1 MEKREARKEVKKRIG
16 GKPLAMISL
25 CITVAN
31 TIWFVS
37 SVFWVRGDAPM
48 VDRGT
53 AMGMFAC
60 ICMVALLATF
70 LYFLDGI
77 FCLVKSIRKIDPG
90 LNAILFAVTFL
101 AWGPWVALLSMST
114 LDVEPLFAVIFAP
127 CMAFCFASPVLEA
140 VAVVRHLKQRK
151 RILLSVMT
159 EEGADA
165 SI

>member
-16 GKPLAMISL
+16 GKTLAMISL

-31 TIWFVS
+31 AIWFAVIICLLR
-37 SVFWVRGDAPM
+37 VDASM

-53 AMGMFAC
+53 ALGLFAC
-60 ICMVALLATF
+60 QFFVALLATF

-77 FCLVKSIRKIDPG
+77 FCLVKSIRKIDPV

-101 AWGPWVALLSMST
+101 AWGLWVALLSMST
-114 LDVEPLFAVIFAP
+114 FDIEPLVAVIFSS
-127 CMAFCFASPVLEA
+127 CMAFCLATPVLEA
-140 VAVVRHLKQRK
+140 VAVVRHLKRRK
-151 RILLSVMT
+151 RILSSLMT
-159 EEGADA
+159 EKDADA

>member
-1 MEKREARKEVKKRIG
+1 MEKREARKGLKKRIG
-16 GKPLAMISL
+16 GKTLAMISL
-25 CITVAN
+25 CITVVNA
-31 TIWFVS
+31 IWFAVIICLLR
-37 SVFWVRGDAPM
+37 VDAPM
-48 VDRGT
+48 VDPGT
-53 AMGMFAC
+53 ALGLFAC
-60 ICMVALLATF
+60 QSLVALLATF

-77 FCLVKSIRKIDPG
+77 FCLVKSIRKIDPV

-101 AWGPWVALLSMST
+101 AWGLWVALLSMST
-114 LDVEPLFAVIFAP
+114 LDVEPLFTVIFAP
-127 CMAFCFASPVLEA
+127 CMAFCLASPVLEA